1 MVRHCLVFAASFAA
15 ICIAGCTGQSQPC
28 ALTED
33 QIHAAHMQGL
43 SDAASANMYDA
54 IRIQNM
60 MRDMPST
67 Q

>member
-1 MVRHCLVFAASFAA
+1 MVRLCVCFAASFAV
-15 ICIAGCTGQSQPC
+15 ICIAGCTGQSRSY
-28 ALTED
+28 ASTED
-33 QIHAAHMQGL
+33 RIHTAHMQGL
-43 SDAASANMYDA
+43 SDAASANIYDA